1 MAIVRSDRVDV
12 SRLDSFGLMSD
23 DAETSGSD
31 DCDVSELGEVGAEL
45 CRVGNQGFNI
55 PFELCD
61 LEDLGS
67 VLSVET
73 WNDCLSEEERFR
85 LAEFLPDMEQE
96 TLWQTLA
103 ELFEGK
109 DFHFGSPMASFFS
122 CLKSGFFEPKV
133 EVYRRGLIAFQ
144 RRQHYYF
151 LKEYQDSMVKR
162 LVDMKDVWEQYE
174 AYAIEDRVRLLN
186 SVCNQRRL
194 NRDVNLKR
202 GFLKQRDK
210 KRSKKTAMGDCPN
223 YYELGFDMN
232 AKQRKLLMGNHWS
245 SLDQID
251 GGGSDSEDL
260 DYKAGMHG
268 VQSMSRD
275 SAIIRPRRSKSGKK
289 QEFLRDY
296 DATRRF
302 GIDYEGHGGYAQL
315 SHHRGG
321 SKKHSDV
328 TVACYDDELLYKRK
342 RAKYSE
348 NDSVYSGREVA
359 SVEHPVKFADLNIR
373 SQKPREGEE
382 FRNHRGRTGS
392 HSALAYGTTPQ
403 MQMSDLYSYSGQ
415 RSKTS
420 QEQSR
425 SKLARKWEMPQMG
438 MHYSRSSSLFD
449 QQEDE
454 LYDSSDLAVENK
466 HGNLLVEQHAYSSEN
481 MEEGHLVDI
490 GKMACDPR
498 KADKLMKKNKK
509 LNGGSSKHAPDAGPY
524 FSESRHQKG
533 DKHDLCYQS
542 KSKSRGRSFPLSK
555 KLGTLPSDS
564 YNPEIKRKA
573 TTESD
578 HPWSVLDY
586 EKGSLTAGTHNHMPY
601 AQSRV
606 ASRRVRSSMPL
617 AVCNSTGKEEK
628 VNLHSIYPN
637 ELDESVHS
645 QSISDDEVE
654 QNFLKGDGNRKADS
668 GFVSLAAM
676 TPPLVTSDK
685 EAMETQAEL
694 GSENMPFTLITPT
707 VYNCFSFSVIHLL
720 SAVRRALIADTKD
733 KSEFCI
739 PLQNDDSAIHPQ
751 RNVSVNTPDNLAQKS
766 VPVLYV
772 SEIVSRVKS
781 NPGDPCILEAQEPLQ
796 ELVRGVLKIF
806 SSKTAPLGAEDW
818 KALVSYE
825 KSNKSWSWVGP
836 LPSMLSDEESTEERT
851 SSEAWGIPHKLLVK
865 LVDAFSNWLKSVQDT
880 LQQIGCLPSLPL
892 SMFPTLD
899 EKERFRDLKSQK
911 NPNTI
916 SPSRGEV
923 RAHFQ
928 REEFLRYSVSDRAF
942 LYTAA
947 DGKKSSVAP
956 LKNGG
961 GKPKSRAR
969 EHFMLKVARP
979 AHVTILCL
987 VRDAA
992 ARLPGSIGT
1001 RADISTLLRDSQ
1013 YIVDNVSDSQI
1024 NQVVSGALDRLHS
1037 QRDPCVQFDN
1047 DRKLWVYLH
1056 REREEEDF
1064 EDDGTSSTKK
1074 WKRPKKSL
1082 PGNSYLEAVN
1092 DFDSH
1097 ATGNPTSSGSP
1108 GDII

>member
-23 DAETSGSD
+23 DAGTSGSE
-31 DCDVSELGEVGAEL
+31 DCDVSELGEVGTEL
-45 CRVGNQGFNI
+45 CQVGDQGFNI

-109 DFHFGSPMASFFS
+109 DFHFGSPMASFFF
-122 CLKSGFFEPKV
+122 CLKSGGFEPKV
-133 EVYRRGLIAFQ
+133 EVYHRGLIAFQ
-144 RRQHYYF
+144 RRQHYF
-151 LKEYQDSMVKR
+151 LLKDYQDSMVKR
-162 LVDMKDVWEQYE
+162 LVDMRDVWEQYE

-194 NRDVNLKR
+194 NGAVDLKK
-202 GFLKQRDK
+202 GFLKQRVK
-210 KRSKKTAMGDCPN
+210 KRSMKTARGDSPKC
-223 YYELGFDMN
+223 YELGFDVN
-232 AKQRKLLMGNHWS
+232 AKQRKLLMGSHWL

-260 DYKAGMHG
+260 DYKAGMYG
-268 VQSMSRD
+268 VQSTSRD
-275 SAIIRPRRSKSGKK
+275 SAIVRPKRSKSGKK
-289 QEFLRDY
+289 EEFLRHY
-296 DATRRF
+296 DAPMRL
-302 GIDYEGHGGYAQL
+302 GIHYEDHEGYAQL
-315 SHHRGG
+315 AHYHGG
-321 SKKHSDV
+321 SKKHRDV
-328 TVACYDDELLYKRK
+328 TVASYDDELLYKRK
-342 RAKYSE
+342 RVKHSE
-348 NDSVYSGREVA
+348 NAQVYSGGEVV
-359 SVEHPVKFADLNIR
+359 SVEHPIKFADLNIR
-373 SQKPREGEE
+373 SQKPMGDEE
-382 FRNHRGRTGS
+382 FGNHQRRIGS

-403 MQMSDLYSYSGQ
+403 IQMADLYSYPDHQ

-420 QEQSR
+420 QEQCR
-425 SKLARKWEMPQMG
+425 SKLARKWEMPQMR
-438 MHYSRSSSLFD
+438 MDYSRNSSLFD
-449 QQEDE
+449 QQEDVQ
-454 LYDSSDLAVENK
+454 YGVSDLAGENK
-466 HGNLLVEQHAYSSEN
+466 HVNLLVDQYAYSSEK
-481 MEEGHLVDI
+481 MEEGHLV
-490 GKMACDPR
+490 GRMTCDPR

-509 LNGGSSKHAPDAGPY
+509 LNRGSSKHAPDAGPY
-524 FSESRHQKG
+524 FAESRHQKG
-533 DKHDLCYQS
+533 EKHNHCYQS
-542 KSKSRGRSFPLSK
+542 KSKSRGRSFLLSR
-555 KLGTLPSDS
+555 KLGTLPSDI
-564 YNPEIKRKA
+564 YTPEIKWKA

-578 HPWSVLDY
+578 HPWSVLDN
-586 EKGSLTAGTHNHMPY
+586 EKGSLNAGTHNYMPY

-606 ASRRVRSSMPL
+606 ASHRVRSSMPL
-617 AVCNSTGKEEK
+617 AVCNSTRKEEK
-628 VNLHSIYPN
+628 VNLHSICPN
-637 ELDESVHS
+637 ELNESVHF
-645 QSISDDEVE
+645 QSTSNDEAE
-654 QNFLKGDGNRKADS
+654 QNFLKDDGKRKMDS

-707 VYNCFSFSVIHLL
+707 VYNCFSFSIIHLL
-720 SAVRRALIADTKD
+720 SAVQRALIADTKD
-733 KSEFCI
+733 ELEFCV
-739 PLQNDDSAIHPQ
+739 PLQNNDSPIHPQ
-751 RNVSVNTPDNLAQKS
+751 RNITVNTPDNLVLKS
-766 VPVLYV
+766 LPVLNV

-781 NPGDPCILEAQEPLQ
+781 DPGDPCILETQEPLQ

-825 KSNKSWSWVGP
+825 KSNRSWSWVGP
-836 LPSMLSDEESTEERT
+836 LPSILSDEESDEERT

-865 LVDAFSNWLKSVQDT
+865 LVDAFANWLKSVQDT
-880 LQQIGCLPSLPL
+880 LQQIGCLQSLPL

-899 EKERFRDLKSQK
+899 EKERFRDLKSHK

-916 SPSRGEV
+916 SPSSSEV

-928 REEFLRYSVSDRAF
+928 REEVLRYSVSDRAF
-942 LYTAA
+942 FYTAA

-961 GKPKSRAR
+961 SKPNSRAR
-969 EHFMLKVARP
+969 EHFMLKVDRP
-979 AHVTILCL
+979 AHVSILCL

-1001 RADISTLLRDSQ
+1001 RADISTLLRDSK
-1013 YIVDNVSDSQI
+1013 YIVDDVSDSQI

-1047 DRKLWVYLH
+1047 ERKLWVYLH

-1074 WKRPKKSL
+1074 WKRPKKNL
-1082 PGNSYLEAVN
+1082 PGNSYPEAIN
-1092 DFDSH
+1092 DYDNH
-1097 ATGNPTSSGSP
+1097 ATRNPTSSGSP
-1108 GDII
+1108 GDFI